1 MIKNVYYNPEKKWW
15 KIECSAVVEEKNLNA
30 GSKKFLACDCHFDFG
45 LEWWLQKTNWKNI
58 YHEVTVIMNEVTFML
73 FLKKFVICC
82 EKNFFI
88 HLCTDGWQLKFF
100 ANMTWDCLEE
110 HFVVFNFLCIN
121 FFDNLKKMV
130 DIHDLSLNCKRHFSN
145 AISMKLYCF

>member
-1 MIKNVYYNPEKKWW
+1 MLVQK
-15 KIECSAVVEEKNLNA
+15 SSL
-30 GSKKFLACDCHFDFG
+30 LAIVILILVWNGDCKG
-45 LEWWLQKTNWKNI
+45 LHWKNI

-100 ANMTWDCLEE
+100 ANMT
-110 HFVVFNFLCIN
+110 
-121 FFDNLKKMV
+121 
-130 DIHDLSLNCKRHFSN
+130 
-145 AISMKLYCF
+145 